1 MPQEVPTILPL
12 ELQRIPHHGIMLIP
26 QQALEVEVQ
35 GIQHLDLPVTR
46 LAEVRL
52 SLLPRI
58 PHLQPP
64 GLTRQL
70 LLTQN
75 QETELPTIRLVD
87 TLSQEVLVADG
98 V

>member
-1 MPQEVPTILPL
+1 
-12 ELQRIPHHGIMLIP
+12 MLTP

-46 LAEVRL
+46 LAEVQL
-52 SLLPRI
+52 SLI
-58 PHLQPP
+58 VGIHHLQPP
-64 GLTRQL
+64 GLTQQL
-70 LLTQN
+70 LLIQN